1 MEQNEAIVA
10 VLSMAVGC
18 TTLITLVG
26 MWLKYRKNKG
36 VGADA
41 LGSVEN
47 RLARVEV
54 ALDDV
59 TAELGR
65 VAESHQLLAKALSD
79 RQALPLR

>member
-1 MEQNEAIVA
+1 MDQNDAVVA

-18 TTLITLVG
+18 VTLLSLVK
-26 MWLKYRKNKG
+26 MWFNHRK
-36 VGADA
+36 GAGPQA
-41 LGSVEN
+41 LASVES

-65 VAESHQLLAKALSD
+65 VTEANQLLAKALTE

>member
-1 MEQNEAIVA
+1 MDQNEAVVA
-10 VLSMAVGC
+10 VLSTVSGC
-18 TTLITLVG
+18 ATLLTIV
-26 MWLKYRKNKG
+26 WLWFKSRGKAG
-36 VGADA
+36 PAA
-41 LGSVEN
+41 LNALEN

-65 VAESHQLLAKALSD
+65 MTESQQLLAKALTD